1 MTSPGSRYALII
13 PALNEAESIGLL
25 LSQIPAGL
33 LSQVIVVD
41 NGSLDATAE
50 VARAAGAKVVSEPRR
65 GYGRA
70 CQAGLAN
77 LHPGV
82 LGVAFMDA
90 DLADDPCDL
99 AEIVRVFEAGSWD
112 LVIGSRVLGG
122 AERGSLTPLQRF
134 GNWLATRLI
143 RSLWHVPIT
152 DLGPLRIIRRE
163 ALERLGLR
171 DPGFGWNVEMQAKA
185 AHFGLKVAEVPV
197 RYQRRRYGKSKISG
211 TVWGSIRA
219 GVKIL
224 WTIFRCWRQDFE
236 PRRSAHP
243 AGS

>member
-50 VARAAGAKVVSEPRR
+50 VARAAGAKVVAEPR
-65 GYGRA
+65 
-70 CQAGLAN
+70 
-77 LHPGV
+77 
-82 LGVAFMDA
+82 
-90 DLADDPCDL
+90 
-99 AEIVRVFEAGSWD
+99 
-112 LVIGSRVLGG
+112 
-122 AERGSLTPLQRF
+122 
-134 GNWLATRLI
+134 
-143 RSLWHVPIT
+143 
-152 DLGPLRIIRRE
+152 
-163 ALERLGLR
+163 
-171 DPGFGWNVEMQAKA
+171 PGFGWNVEMQAKA

-219 GVKIL
+219 GAKIL